1 MLFKSFKPTQLLL
14 YVVVVCCMYV
24 VVGEESLLYLRVWID
39 LPTQLQAQQ
48 REEQR

>member
-14 YVVVVCCMYV
+14 YVVVVLPL
-24 VVGEESLLYLRVWID
+24 GEESLLYLRVWID